1 MGIPIIGIVDTNSNP
16 DNIDYVIPGNDDAIR
31 SISLIS
37 RIISN
42 ACLEGSEMS
51 GGIRTSK
58 DGPVVV
64 KKSTSEDIEK
74 QDSPQSE
81 IEIEN
86 TEQTKED

>member
-1 MGIPIIGIVDTNSNP
+1 
-16 DNIDYVIPGNDDAIR
+16 
-31 SISLIS
+31 
-37 RIISN
+37 
-42 ACLEGSEMS
+42 MS
-51 GGIRTSK
+51 SGIRTSK

-81 IEIEN
+81 IETEN